1 MGGTSADAS
10 LVTAAEALTEGTGAV
25 AGIPLALPSILI
37 ETVSAGGGSV
47 ARVDEGG
54 ALKVGPESAGA
65 VPGPACYGRGGERP
79 TVTDACLVLR
89 WLDAQHPLAD
99 AVRLDR
105 AAAEHALGSLGMASD
120 PTAIAA
126 GIVAGGAAGVGRGVK
141 GGSGARRADSPR
153 EALLPVRRARPR

>member
-10 LVTAAEALTEGTGAV
+10 LVTGGTPLGDGGGRV
-25 AGIPLALPSILI
+25 AGLALALPAVLI
-37 ETVSAGGGSV
+37 ETVSAGGGSI
-47 ARVDEGG
+47 AWVDEGG

-65 VPGPACYGRGGERP
+65 IPGPACYGRGGERP

-105 AAAEHALGSLGMASD
+105 DAAEQALSSLGMASD
-120 PTAIAA
+120 ASAIAA
-126 GIVAGGAAGVGRGVK
+126 GIVAVAAAGMGGGAQVGSVARGA
-141 GGSGARRADSPR
+141 GARRGGPPPLRGAG
-153 EALLPVRRARPR
+153 

>member
-10 LVTAAEALTEGTGAV
+10 PVTGGTPLGDGGGRV
-25 AGIPLALPSILI
+25 AGLALALPAVLI
-37 ETVSAGGGSV
+37 ETVSAGGGSI
-47 ARVDEGG
+47 AWVDEGG

-65 VPGPACYGRGGERP
+65 IPGPACYGRGGERP

-105 AAAEHALGSLGMASD
+105 DPPERAVRSLGPVGSD
-120 PTAIAA
+120 PPAIAA
-126 GIVAGGAAGVGRGVK
+126 GLVAEATRMMARAPKRGGGA
-141 GGSGARRADSPR
+141 P
-153 EALLPVRRARPR
+153 RPRSRRVAFAP